1 MPQGCCSQDL
11 GQARNSSGQHCS
23 QAGQGVGAVGMGS
36 VNVPGALL
44 VVAGVSSGFGV
55 QVTVTALALLCQ
67 GRAFTRVLCTPSCDL
82 VPALLPCQALG
93 PQVRSLAGAVLPT
106 RSGTCRACQGHQ
118 ARLLGFVPWGRGG
131 CAGTASLVRRG
142 HSLTWLDSVLLGL
155 CACPASPER
164 GEESAERAPQHHHPQ
179 AGLSW
184 TH

>member
-1 MPQGCCSQDL
+1 MLQPGFGAGKEFQWSALLTGRAGCWSCGHGFHECSW
-11 GQARNSSGQHCS
+11 GSSG
-23 QAGQGVGAVGMGS
+23 GGW
-36 VNVPGALL
+36 
-44 VVAGVSSGFGV
+44 VSSGFGV

-93 PQVRSLAGAVLPT
+93 PQVRCLAGAVLPT

-179 AGLSW
+179 AGL
-184 TH
+184 